1 MKHIDESIIGKKEN
15 NSPLYVVHP
24 GESDLD
30 FYWDLEKTHKFQYPR
45 ITHRFGMFIAW
56 HYFVLKPGEFKKF
69 PPRDEAT
76 LIYII
81 DDNIDYKKIKIDLEK
96 GDIPPYM
103 KQVDIKSVL

>member
-1 MKHIDESIIGKKEN
+1 MRSIKESIIGKRGN
-15 NSPLYVVHP
+15 NSSLYVVHP

-45 ITHRFGMFIAW
+45 ITRRFGVFTAW
-56 HYFVLKPGEFKKF
+56 HYFVLNPDEFKKF

-81 DDNIDYKKIKIDLEK
+81 NDNIDYKKIKIDLEK
-96 GDIPPYM
+96 GGIPPYM
-103 KQVDIKSVL
+103 KQIDIKSAL